1 MIEQTDANC
10 GLLDVTLREFS
21 NIYIL
26 VIGVFEVSG
35 SLYCS
40 HQIRYVT
47 KKIHLRTSLLNYM
60 KYVQLTWIHNIRNAV

>member
-1 MIEQTDANC
+1 MIEQIDANC

-26 VIGVFEVSG
+26 AIGVFQVSG

-40 HQIRYVT
+40 HQLRYVT
-47 KKIHLRTSLLNYM
+47 KKIHLRVSLLNYM
-60 KYVQLTWIHNIRNAV
+60 KYAQHTV